1 MAKKNNDANIV
12 TMVNRACKILEMLY
26 KCDKFIGV
34 SKLSQE
40 LDLPKATVYRILYTL
55 QQWGFVDKIEDTD
68 KYKLGLVFI
77 QYGERVKLNMDLKTI
92 AQPYMERLAS
102 EIGETVNLGV
112 NYEDSVL
119 AIHTEKG
126 EESVLIS
133 RLTPL
138 SPLYCSSMGKIF
150 LSGFNEKQ
158 LKEYFNSNRIV
169 SRTVKTITN
178 LDKIKE
184 EIKKIKK
191 EKVAFDN
198 EEYEYGLTCIAA
210 PVINKKNEI
219 IAALSISGPT
229 SRLEFKDI
237 NKITEKLKET
247 AKQISQKAEM
257 VEK

>member
-1 MAKKNNDANIV
+1 
-12 TMVNRACKILEMLY
+12 
-26 KCDKFIGV
+26 
-34 SKLSQE
+34 
-40 LDLPKATVYRILYTL
+40 
-55 QQWGFVDKIEDTD
+55 
-68 KYKLGLVFI
+68 
-77 QYGERVKLNMDLKTI
+77 
-92 AQPYMERLAS
+92 
-102 EIGETVNLGV
+102 
-112 NYEDSVL
+112 
-119 AIHTEKG
+119 
-126 EESVLIS
+126 
-133 RLTPL
+133 
-138 SPLYCSSMGKIF
+138 MGKIF